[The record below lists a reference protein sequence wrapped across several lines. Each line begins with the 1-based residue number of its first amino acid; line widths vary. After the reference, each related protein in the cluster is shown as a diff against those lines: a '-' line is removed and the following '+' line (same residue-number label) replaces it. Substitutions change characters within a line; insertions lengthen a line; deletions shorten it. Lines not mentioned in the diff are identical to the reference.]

1 MSEDSDDVEQRVLAA
16 LDSTGVPYEV
26 VACDPDF
33 ADTFPFSE
41 KYGYPVAMS
50 ANTIIVASKHET
62 KQHVACVVLATTR
75 VDANNTAKRWMGV
88 KKVSFA
94 DPEETAALT
103 GMMIGGVTPLA
114 LPDGLPLLVDPAV
127 LRQDE
132 VIIGGGS
139 RSMKI
144 KVSPRVFEHL
154 PNTHVVE
161 GLSMPLGDR

>member
-1 MSEDSDDVEQRVLAA
+1 MSDDDIEQRVLAA
-16 LDSTGVPYEV
+16 LDGTGVPYEV
-26 VACDPDF
+26 VECHPDY

-50 ANTIIVASKHET
+50 ANTIIVASKQEP
-62 KQHVACVVLATTR
+62 KQYVACVVLATTR

-88 KKVSFA
+88 LKVSFA
-94 DPEETAALT
+94 GPEETAALT

-114 LPDGLPLLVDPAV
+114 LPPDVPLLVDPAV
-127 LRQDE
+127 LQKDE

-144 KVSPRVFEHL
+144 KVSPKVFEQL
-154 PNTHVVE
+154 PNTHVVD

>member
-1 MSEDSDDVEQRVLAA
+1 MSDVEQRVLAA
-16 LDSTGVPYEV
+16 LDRTGVPFEV
-26 VACDPDF
+26 VECDPDY

-50 ANTIIVASKHET
+50 ANTIVVASKTEPKHY
-62 KQHVACVVLATTR
+62 VACIVLATTR

-88 KKVSFA
+88 LKVSFA
-94 DPEETAALT
+94 GPEETSELT

-114 LPDGLPLLVDPAV
+114 LPEDLPILVDPKVFAK
-127 LRQDE
+127 DE
-132 VIIGGGS
+132 VIVGGGS

-144 KVSPRVFEHL
+144 KVSPEVFERL

-161 GLSMPLGDR
+161 GLSMPLS

>member
-1 MSEDSDDVEQRVLAA
+1 MSDDDNDIERRVLAA
-16 LDSTGVPYEV
+16 LDATGIPYAV
-26 VACDPDF
+26 VECDPDF

-41 KYGYPVAMS
+41 RYGYPVAMS
-50 ANTIIVASKHET
+50 ANTIVVASKQEP
-62 KQHVACVVLATTR
+62 KQYVACVVLATTR
-75 VDANNTAKRWMGV
+75 VDANNTAKKWMGV
-88 KKVSFA
+88 LKVSFA

-114 LPDGLPLLVDPAV
+114 LPADVPLLVDPAV
-127 LRQDE
+127 LQKDE

-144 KVSPRVFEHL
+144 KVSPKVFEQL
-154 PNTHVVE
+154 PNTHVVP

>member
-1 MSEDSDDVEQRVLAA
+1 MTRSDLEQRVLDA
-16 LDSTGVPYEV
+16 LERTGVPYEIV
-26 VACDPDF
+26 ECDPEY

-50 ANTIIVASKHET
+50 ANTIVVASKTEP
-62 KQHVACVVLATTR
+62 KQYVACIVLATTR

-88 KKVSFA
+88 LKVSFA
-94 DPEETAALT
+94 GPEETSALT

-114 LPDGLPLLVDPAV
+114 LPDDLPILVDPAV
-127 LRQDE
+127 FTKDE
-132 VIIGGGS
+132 VIVGGGS

-144 KVSPRVFEHL
+144 KVSPRVFERL

-161 GLSMPLGDR
+161 GLSMPLASA